1 MKKAFCAS
9 IGIALFLY
17 GGDID
22 ELQGILDE
30 ATEIATISKMNV
42 DYVPSVVTVMK
53 SDKLRTLGVKNVSE
67 ALQLLPGVQM
77 YVNQLGETVSVF
89 RGFRNPNAYLSD
101 KIKVMIDGMPVN
113 TESYGSASFVMDMP
127 IDIVE
132 RIEVLRGAGSTI
144 YGSGAFYGA
153 VNIVTKS
160 VSKSSNCTEA
170 FVAGGSWWYKK
181 VGAIGCTEAKNG
193 FLYSADGYYQ
203 GHKRKL
209 QVDSSYVDSPADFHR
224 DYTTSEQFEDY
235 SVGFSLKKDNLSWT
249 TRLKKNWQGNY
260 YSMEER
266 LDTREDSGHVNQ
278 ILTSELNYK
287 LNTDSGSVN
296 IKTGIRDYAYQMNGM
311 ARDVGY
317 VQGNGLATF
326 NDDFR
331 YRVRFAE
338 TAVYT
343 EAVHKFKK
351 YKDNEVSIGAGVS
364 YAKVR
369 ENYFASNVEDYVF
382 DNNIAVPH
390 QAMNYPQN
398 HQLLKDNL
406 ARTVGSLYFEDVY
419 ALNAAIDLVAG
430 ARIDKY
436 SDLDLQFNSRLGAV
450 ARLSDSLIAKLMYS
464 TGHRAPTLLEKY
476 ARAHIGFRAGDDFL
490 KSEEIKSYET
500 MLIYKPS
507 EKHNFS
513 VNLYYSELN
522 NVIDI
527 EEIAATDAGHANYPK
542 RLSKGVEIEYT
553 LKPSDKHEI
562 HANATINKTT
572 YLSVSDGETKQ
583 DMPDVSPRMYK
594 MWYVYKPSSELSF
607 ALKHIMLDKTT
618 QNATSG
624 KDTTVPANQTTDINI
639 NWKFAKDT
647 DISFAVYN
655 IQNREQK
662 MPSYY
667 YRNEPSRN
675 GGMIREGRNAMLEL
689 RRNF

>member
-1 MKKAFCAS
+1 
-9 IGIALFLY
+9 
-17 GGDID
+17 
-22 ELQGILDE
+22 
-30 ATEIATISKMNV
+30 
-42 DYVPSVVTVMK
+42 
-53 SDKLRTLGVKNVSE
+53 
-67 ALQLLPGVQM
+67 
-77 YVNQLGETVSVF
+77 
-89 RGFRNPNAYLSD
+89 
-101 KIKVMIDGMPVN
+101 
-113 TESYGSASFVMDMP
+113 
-127 IDIVE
+127 
-132 RIEVLRGAGSTI
+132 
-144 YGSGAFYGA
+144 
-153 VNIVTKS
+153 
-160 VSKSSNCTEA
+160 
-170 FVAGGSWWYKK
+170 
-181 VGAIGCTEAKNG
+181 
-193 FLYSADGYYQ
+193 
-203 GHKRKL
+203 
-209 QVDSSYVDSPADFHR
+209 
-224 DYTTSEQFEDY
+224 
-235 SVGFSLKKDNLSWT
+235 
-249 TRLKKNWQGNY
+249 
-260 YSMEER
+260 MEER

-287 LNTDSGSVN
+287 LNLDSGSVN